1 MQQMLKQSES
11 TAARR
16 RLVFACVDATDNKTP
31 ETGLT
36 FAAGELKISKNG
48 ATEANPTNTATAV
61 EIGGGLYYVELTAAE
76 VDTLGFLTLRL
87 NNKSGV
93 ANSAALVQVVA
104 IDVFNATNAGLSTLN
119 NAVLSADATADAVLD
134 RANGIETGMTVRQ
147 ALRIVAAMTAGRRTG
162 AGTSTE
168 VYRAAVTDAKPRVTA
183 NAVDASGNP
192 GSMTYD
198 LT

>member
-16 RLVFACVDATDNKTP
+16 RIVFACVDATDNKTP

-36 FAAGELKISKNG
+36 FSAGELKLSKNG
-48 ATEANPTNTATAV
+48 ATEANPTNTAVSV

-76 VDTLGFLTLRL
+76 VDTLGFLTLRV

-104 IDVFNATNAGLSTLN
+104 IDVFNATNLGLSTLAN
-119 NAVLSADATADAVLD
+119 TVLSADGTADAVLD
-134 RANGIETGMTVRQ
+134 RSAGVETGLTVRQ
-147 ALRIVAAMTAGRRTG
+147 ALRLIAATTVGRRTG
-162 AGTSTE
+162 GGTTTE
-168 VYRAAVTDAKPRVTA
+168 VYRAAVTDAKARVTA
-183 NAVDASGNP
+183 NNIDANGNP
-192 GSMTYD
+192 TTMTYD
-198 LT
+198 AT

>member
-31 ETGLT
+31 KTGLT
-36 FAAGELKISKNG
+36 FAAGELKLSKNG
-48 ATEANPTNTATAV
+48 ATEANPTNTAVSV

-76 VDTLGFLTLRL
+76 LDTLGFLTLRV

-104 IDVFNATNAGLSTLN
+104 IDVFNATNLGLSTLAN
-119 NAVLSADATADAVLD
+119 TVLSADSTADALLD
-134 RANGIETGMTVRQ
+134 RSAGVETGMTVRQ
-147 ALRIVAAMTAGRRTG
+147 ALRLIAATTVGRRTG
-162 AGTSTE
+162 GGTTTE
-168 VYRAAVTDAKPRVTA
+168 VYRAAVTDAKARVTA
-183 NAVDASGNP
+183 NNIDAGGNP
-192 GSMTYD
+192 TSMTYD
-198 LT
+198 AT